1 MYPDMKDSMN
11 TVTTQRQKIHPH
23 KLLLWIAI
31 CSICMMFAG
40 WTSAFLVRKAQ
51 GNWLLFPMPISFWIS
66 TFVILVS
73 SATMHLTVGAFKKRN
88 MKLYKTL
95 FAVTTLLGILFMVL
109 QFRGFYELHQSG
121 ITLASNG
128 DGVSGS
134 FIYVIS
140 GIHILHMLGGVI
152 ALVIMYLVVNFR
164 KKTKIYS
171 STGLEILSTYWH
183 FVDVLWIYL
192 FLFFLFNQ
200 K

>member
-1 MYPDMKDSMN
+1 MN
-11 TVTTQRQKIHPH
+11 TVSAQRQKIHPH

-51 GNWLLFPMPISFWIS
+51 GNWLLFPMPWSFWIS
-66 TFVILVS
+66 TIVILTS
-73 SATMHLTVGAFKKRN
+73 SVTMHLTLRSFTQRN
-88 MKLYKTL
+88 KKLYKAML
-95 FAVTTLLGILFMVL
+95 ALTTFLGVAFMLLQLY
-109 QFRGFYELHQSG
+109 GFYQLGQSG

-140 GIHILHMLGGVI
+140 SVHILHMLGGVI
-152 ALVIMYLVVNFR
+152 ALVVMYLVVNFS

-192 FLFFLFNQ
+192 FLFFLLNQ

>member
-1 MYPDMKDSMN
+1 MLAS
-11 TVTTQRQKIHPH
+11 TTFLGVAFM
-23 KLLLWIAI
+23 LL
-31 CSICMMFAG
+31 
-40 WTSAFLVRKAQ
+40 Q
-51 GNWLLFPMPISFWIS
+51 
-66 TFVILVS
+66 
-73 SATMHLTVGAFKKRN
+73 
-88 MKLYKTL
+88 LY
-95 FAVTTLLGILFMVL
+95 
-109 QFRGFYELHQSG
+109 GFYQLGQSG

-140 GIHILHMLGGVI
+140 SVHILHMLGGVI
-152 ALVIMYLVVNFR
+152 ALVVMYLVVNFS

-192 FLFFLFNQ
+192 FLFFLLNQ

>member
-1 MYPDMKDSMN
+1 MN
-11 TVTTQRQKIHPH
+11 TVSAQRQKIHPH

-51 GNWLLFPMPISFWIS
+51 GNWLLFPMPWSFWIS
-66 TFVILVS
+66 TIVILTS
-73 SATMHLTVGAFKKRN
+73 SVTMHLTLRAFTQRN
-88 MKLYKTL
+88 MKLYKAML
-95 FAVTTLLGILFMVL
+95 ASTTFLGVAFMLLQLY
-109 QFRGFYELHQSG
+109 GFYQLGQSG

-140 GIHILHMLGGVI
+140 SVHILHMLGGVI
-152 ALVIMYLVVNFR
+152 ALVVMYLVVNFS

-192 FLFFLFNQ
+192 FLFFLLNQ
-200 K
+200 

>member
-1 MYPDMKDSMN
+1 MN
-11 TVTTQRQKIHPH
+11 TVSAQRQKIHPH

-51 GNWLLFPMPISFWIS
+51 GNWLLFPMPWSFWIS
-66 TFVILVS
+66 TIVILTS
-73 SATMHLTVGAFKKRN
+73 SVTMHLTLRSFTQRN
-88 MKLYKTL
+88 MKLYKAML
-95 FAVTTLLGILFMVL
+95 ALTTFLGVAFMLLQLY
-109 QFRGFYELHQSG
+109 GFYQLGQSG

-140 GIHILHMLGGVI
+140 SVHILHMLGGVI
-152 ALVIMYLVVNFR
+152 ALVVMYLVVNFR

-192 FLFFLFNQ
+192 FLFFLLNQ

>member
-1 MYPDMKDSMN
+1 MD
-11 TVTTQRQKIHPH
+11 TVIAQRQKIHPH

-51 GNWLLFPMPISFWIS
+51 GNWLLFPMPWSFWVS
-66 TFVILVS
+66 TVVILAS
-73 SATMHLTVGAFKKRN
+73 SVTMHLTLRSFTKRN
-88 MKLYKTL
+88 MKSYKAML
-95 FAVTTLLGILFMVL
+95 SLTTALGVAFMFL
-109 QFRGFYELHQSG
+109 QFYGFYQLGQSG

-140 GIHILHMLGGVI
+140 SVHILHMLAGVI
-152 ALVIMYLVVNFR
+152 ALVVMYLVVNFS